1 MNKEKL
7 ISLIN
12 NPTNISNEDLE
23 ALKKLADE
31 YPYFQ
36 IAHTLIAKTLGDN
49 KSLAF
54 KNRLH
59 YASITSPDRNILKKV
74 IEGHAISYATS
85 TAIDA
90 PVKEEIK
97 ETAHK
102 EEIKKEEVKEVESSA
117 DIVKERLAEI
127 EGTKVKENLSD
138 LAIPAVASA
147 DALKITDKAT
157 DNKLI
162 NELEE
167 NLKSL
172 QKAKEK
178 NIAEAKTKQA
188 AKTAVKAKP
197 SPKAK
202 AKTVR
207 KKITPTKK
215 KVTTSK
221 KAIAKSKVA
230 VSKKATPKKTAVK
243 KVATTKTPI
252 KKVATR
258 KTTANTKMTPVKKI
272 ANKKAASSKKITPKK
287 VDVKKAPIKKVAA
300 IKKVAPVK
308 ANTKKVVAK
317 KTTKAKKA
325 TPVKATAKKVV
336 SKKALTTRAK
346 KTTVAKKKLPKKVS
360 KTTTVTAQRKIIDAF
375 IKKEPKIRPKKPL
388 LKVKEKPQKDL
399 SVESTKIKNDLVS
412 ENLAIIM
419 EKQGKI
425 SKAKDIYKKLI
436 WKFPQKKAYFA
447 TRIKELDKK

>member
-85 TAIDA
+85 TAVDA

-97 ETAHK
+97 ETATPK

-117 DIVKERLAEI
+117 DIIKERLAEI
-127 EGTKVKENLSD
+127 EGTKVKDNLSD
-138 LAIPAVASA
+138 LAVPAIASA
-147 DALKITDKAT
+147 STLQVTDKAT

-178 NIAEAKTKQA
+178 NRAEAKAKRV
-188 AKTAVKAKP
+188 AKTAVQAKP

-202 AKTVR
+202 TVR
-207 KKITPTKK
+207 KKVTPTKK
-215 KVTTSK
+215 KAATAK
-221 KAIAKSKVA
+221 KAITKSKVT
-230 VSKKATPKKTAVK
+230 VSKKTTPKKTTIK

-252 KKVATR
+252 KKAATR
-258 KTTANTKMTPVKKI
+258 KTTANTKSTPVKKTTP
-272 ANKKAASSKKITPKK
+272 KKAATSKKTTPKK
-287 VDVKKAPIKKVAA
+287 VGAKKAPVRKVTAL
-300 IKKVAPVK
+300 KKVAPVK
-308 ANTKKVVAK
+308 AKTKKVVAK
-317 KTTKAKKA
+317 KTT
-325 TPVKATAKKVV
+325 VV
-336 SKKALTTRAK
+336 
-346 KTTVAKKKLPKKVS
+346 KKKLPKKVS

-375 IKKEPKIRPKKPL
+375 IKKEPKIRPKKPS

>member
-85 TAIDA
+85 SAIENPIKEELA
-90 PVKEEIK
+90 INTPKEEIK
-97 ETAHK
+97 ET
-102 EEIKKEEVKEVESSA
+102 ESSA

-127 EGTKVKENLSD
+127 KGTKVEENLSD
-138 LAIPAVASA
+138 IAIPAASSTGTVKLS
-147 DALKITDKAT
+147 DSTE

-172 QKAKEK
+172 KEAKER
-178 NIAEAKTKQA
+178 NVAEAKIKRPVKSETISKVASTPKTK
-188 AKTAVKAKP
+188 TD
-197 SPKAK
+197 
-202 AKTVR
+202 R
-207 KKITPTKK
+207 KKVGAVQKKATTAKKTTEKSKIAVNKKPTLAKRAAK
-215 KVTTSK
+215 KVTTAK
-221 KAIAKSKVA
+221 KTVNKVAKSKT
-230 VSKKATPKKTAVK
+230 TPIRKTAAKKT
-243 KVATTKTPI
+243 
-252 KKVATR
+252 
-258 KTTANTKMTPVKKI
+258 
-272 ANKKAASSKKITPKK
+272 TPKK
-287 VDVKKAPIKKVAA
+287 VAVRKVAA
-300 IKKVAPVK
+300 IKKVAAVKVSPKKAAAKKTVTTKKNSSPKASAKKTPPVK
-308 ANTKKVVAK
+308 AK
-317 KTTKAKKA
+317 KTTAVA
-325 TPVKATAKKVV
+325 
-336 SKKALTTRAK
+336 
-346 KTTVAKKKLPKKVS
+346 AKKKRLKKTS
-360 KTTTVTAQRKIIDAF
+360 SNKKVTAQKKIIDDF
-375 IKKEPKIRPKKPL
+375 IKKEPKIRPKKPS

>member
-215 KVTTSK
+215 KVTT
-221 KAIAKSKVA
+221 
-230 VSKKATPKKTAVK
+230 SKKATPKKTAVK